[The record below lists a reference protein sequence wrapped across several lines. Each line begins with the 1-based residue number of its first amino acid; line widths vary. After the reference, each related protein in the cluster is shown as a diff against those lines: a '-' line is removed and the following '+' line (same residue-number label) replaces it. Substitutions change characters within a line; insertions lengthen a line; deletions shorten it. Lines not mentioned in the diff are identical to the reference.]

1 MKPLR
6 AKELLPIITAFAEG
20 KTIQYRY
27 PGDSH
32 YTELAEL
39 GDLIHSYDLDVNNYR
54 IKPTPTLRPWRP
66 EEVPVGA
73 IVRDPKYNS
82 VWLITALWEQHKGS
96 GDYRV
101 FLNGGNYE
109 GHKLEYFTDDKMLYS
124 PDHGKTWLPC
134 GVVTD

>member
-1 MKPLR
+1 MKLSQV
-6 AKELLPIITAFAEG
+6 KEFLPFIQALAEG
-20 KTIQYRY
+20 KTVEWQSLTGSWI
-27 PGDSH
+27 
-32 YTELAEL
+32 ELQPSSEHFMTSDA
-39 GDLIHSYDLDVNNYR
+39 GRYR

-109 GHKLEYFTDDKMLYS
+109 EGHKLEYFTDDKMLYS
-124 PDHGKTWLPC
+124 LDHGVSWKPC
-134 GVVTD
+134 GILCEK